1 MRAPYGRRV
10 ALLLIVSA
18 SAACTRPAAPT
29 TRPERESGRVITRE
43 QITRSGAVDAW
54 QALRHYGTFLEIN
67 EDRRGN
73 GGRVYQRGRGSF
85 LLSSE
90 LMLVVDEVQVADFQ
104 YLKQIPAETVE
115 YIRVLKG
122 AEGTAQY
129 GTGAGNGVVV
139 VRTGPPPDVAQR

>member
-1 MRAPYGRRV
+1 MLSPPHSWRAKCASAVWGCCSLLQEVTMRAPYGRRV

-18 SAACTRPAAPT
+18 SAACTRPSAPT

-54 QALRHYGTFLEIN
+54 QALRHYGTFLEIK

-73 GGRVYQRGRGSF
+73 GGHVYQRGRGSF

-90 LMLVVDEVQVADFQ
+90 LMLVVD
-104 YLKQIPAETVE
+104 
-115 YIRVLKG
+115 
-122 AEGTAQY
+122 
-129 GTGAGNGVVV
+129 
-139 VRTGPPPDVAQR
+139 